1 MQLPRYARIGMAMA
15 AIAAIAI
22 GITVLYLYNPQEH
35 SFYPRCP
42 FFVWTGLK
50 CPGCGTARAMHQLVH
65 GNVLEAI
72 RFNGMLVAVI
82 PVLVAI
88 AFSDKCRKSV
98 WLGRA
103 VLAATLVW
111 WVARNFIGI

>member
-1 MQLPRYARIGMAMA
+1 MRLQRYGMMGLAMA

-22 GITVLYLYNPQEH
+22 GMTVLYLYNPLEH

-65 GNVLEAI
+65 GNILAAI
-72 RFNGMLVAVI
+72 RFNGILAVAI

-88 AFSDKCRKSV
+88 VFSDKCRKSA

-103 VLAATLVW
+103 ILVSTLA
-111 WVARNFIGI
+111 